1 MREIVKEVR
10 LKAFEELRQ
19 HVKYAPWP
27 IDSLMIV
34 ERAIEELSKK
44 ELGRPYQKFV
54 QVYQD

>member
-1 MREIVKEVR
+1 MKEIVQEVR

-44 ELGRPYQKFV
+44 EPGQAFNKFI
-54 QVYQD
+54 QQYQD